1 MHLVETNFVKEIE
14 NRINQMKSDY
24 DEADSQYLQHK
35 YLNQIEMLELVAL
48 PLAKKFHYNLNI
60 ITNCLHK
67 KDKYI
72 EQLQAEIRSLKGDN

>member
-14 NRINQMKSDY
+14 NRINQIKSDY

-48 PLAKKFHYNLNI
+48 PLAKLYHYNLS
-60 ITNCLHK
+60 TTTECLHK

-72 EQLQAEIRSLKGDN
+72 EQLQSEIRILKGDN

>member
-48 PLAKKFHYNLNI
+48 PLAKLYHYNLS
-60 ITNCLHK
+60 TTTECLHK

-72 EQLQAEIRSLKGDN
+72 EQLQSEIRSLKGDL

>member
-35 YLNQIEMLELVAL
+35 YINQIEMLELVAL
-48 PLAKKFHYNLNI
+48 PLAKLYHYNLS
-60 ITNCLHK
+60 TTTECLHK

-72 EQLQAEIRSLKGDN
+72 EQLQSEIRSLKGDL

>member
-1 MHLVETNFVKEIE
+1 
-14 NRINQMKSDY
+14 MKSDY

-48 PLAKKFHYNLNI
+48 PLAKLYHYNLS
-60 ITNCLHK
+60 TTTECLHK

-72 EQLQAEIRSLKGDN
+72 EQLQSEIRILKGDN

>member
-48 PLAKKFHYNLNI
+48 PLAKLYHYNLS
-60 ITNCLHK
+60 TTTECLHK

-72 EQLQAEIRSLKGDN
+72 EQLQSEIRILKGDN